1 MELESLG
8 PLLHYAPWFGRE
20 EANTKPLT
28 PKITLNRVNIPT
40 LSMRGRNKI
49 HSSRF

>member
-8 PLLHYAPWFGRE
+8 PLLRHAPWFGRE

-28 PKITLNRVNIPT
+28 PKITF
-40 LSMRGRNKI
+40 NK
-49 HSSRF
+49 HSHFECEGKE